1 MKMLSGVSVAPGV
14 AIARPFILEPEGAF
28 CPLKQSLSEADAEKD
43 VKRFE
48 AAVKVTEENIAKSRD
63 RVAARLGAGHG
74 AIFDAHLLILKDP
87 LLVKSAVEQAR
98 KEKVNVAWTFSK
110 TIDKFSA
117 MMTSIGDDY
126 LKERSNDIRDV
137 GAQVMRVFAGTE
149 NRSIKNLKEKVI
161 IISEDLSPSETAD
174 IPKDKVVGFATAG
187 GSRTSHT
194 AIVAQA
200 LELPALVAVNGLRDI
215 ALGGELVIIDGMEGK
230 LIIDP
235 DEATIVRYRRNQKVA
250 DQRRLDLRKLRQLP
264 AETPDGHRVLLM
276 ANLEMPLEV
285 HAADNAGA
293 DGIGLYRTE
302 FLFLNRDTVPTEDE
316 QYQWYSKVVKAMAP
330 RPVTIRSVDLGGDKF
345 MKQGEVVREMNP
357 FLGLRGIRLCLAN
370 QDLFRSQL
378 RAILRSSVHGKAHL
392 MFPMVSSVEEFR
404 QARRIVDDVRSELKS
419 QKVKFDETMQIGVMI
434 ETPSAALVA
443 DLLAREADFFSIG
456 TNDLVQYSIAVDRG
470 NPAISHLYEPMHPAI
485 LRLIRMVI
493 NMAHQEQIKVAV
505 CGELAADPLAGPL
518 LLGLG
523 LDIFSVSPVALSTV
537 KSLLRSVS
545 FVDARNLAQEAMTLP
560 TAQAVK
566 ELIRGRVSQS
576 A

>member
-1 MKMLSGVSVAPGV
+1 MRTLSGVAVAPGI
-14 AIARPFILEPEGAF
+14 AIARPFILEPEGALN
-28 CPLKQSLSEADAEKD
+28 PLKKSLSEAEVEKE
-43 VKRFE
+43 VKLFE
-48 AAVKVTEENIAKSRD
+48 VAVKTTEENIAKSRD
-63 RVAARLGAGHG
+63 RVADRIGAGHG

-87 LLVKSAVEQAR
+87 LLVRAAIDEAR
-98 KEKVNVAWTFSK
+98 REKVNIAWTFAK
-110 TIDKFSA
+110 TIGKFSG
-117 MMTSIGDDY
+117 MMATIGDDY
-126 LKERSNDIRDV
+126 LKERSNDITDV

-149 NRSIKNLKEKVI
+149 HRSIKNLKEKVV

-174 IPKDKVVGFATAG
+174 IPKEKVVGFVTAG

-215 ALGGELVIIDGMEGK
+215 ALGGEL
-230 LIIDP
+230 
-235 DEATIVRYRRNQKVA
+235 DEATLTRYRRQQKVV
-250 DQRRLDLRKLRQLP
+250 DQRRLDLKKLRQLP
-264 AETPDGHRVLLM
+264 AETPDGHRVMLM

-285 HAADNAGA
+285 HAAINAGA

-302 FLFLNRDTVPTEDE
+302 FLFLNRETLPTEDE
-316 QYQWYSKVVKAMAP
+316 QYQWYSKVVKEMAP
-330 RPVTIRSVDLGGDKF
+330 RPVTIRSVDLGGDKL
-345 MKQGEVVREMNP
+345 MARMNEVKEMNP

-378 RAILRSSVHGKAHL
+378 RAILRASVHGRVHL

-419 QKVKFDETMQIGVMI
+419 AKIRFDEAVQVGVMI

-493 NMAHQEQIKVAV
+493 NMAHQEQIKVTV

-523 LDIFSVSPVALSTV
+523 LDVFSVSPVSLSSV
-537 KSLLRSVS
+537 KSLLRSVA